1 MNNKIVKIEE
11 IDELL
16 PKAIETALTRKSI
29 SADVLQKQLQVGH
42 PRAAKLIDIMAQLNF
57 ISKDELSVQRKV
69 LITKQKYQEIL
80 KNGVQI
86 A

>member
-80 KNGVQI
+80 TNGVQT